1 MWGGWFFKFEDYSIF
16 HAGDTGYSNDFK
28 ETKSRLGSPK
38 YAFIP
43 IGAYDP
49 EWFMAESHVN
59 PEDAVQIMLDLGA
72 ENSFGMHWAT
82 FKLTDEDTLEPKER
96 LDKAISNINKD
107 NFIAPSPGSVINLD

>member
-1 MWGGWFFKFEDYSIF
+1 
-16 HAGDTGYSNDFK
+16 
-28 ETKSRLGSPK
+28 
-38 YAFIP
+38 
-43 IGAYDP
+43 
-49 EWFMAESHVN
+49 MAESHVN

-96 LDKAISNINKD
+96 LDKAIRNINKD